1 MGVTIKREVSNV
13 TKNLKNLKSGYVDVG
28 WFPSARY
35 NDEKSTPVAS
45 VAEENEYG
53 NPAKNI
59 PARPFLRPA
68 ISNYQK
74 DWNEIGKR
82 GLKAVLNGKS
92 TVTQVLDN
100 LGQRIVGDI
109 QHSISKV
116 YEPVL
121 SEVTIN
127 ARLERRTHKGRL
139 NKTQAVSITKP
150 LIDTGHMQATVSYEI
165 QGGT

>member
-74 DWNEIGKR
+74 ILLFSYYGEYSPLFCHI
-82 GLKAVLNGKS
+82 ALNH
-92 TVTQVLDN
+92 QFP
-100 LGQRIVGDI
+100 I
-109 QHSISKV
+109 
-116 YEPVL
+116 
-121 SEVTIN
+121 
-127 ARLERRTHKGRL
+127 
-139 NKTQAVSITKP
+139 
-150 LIDTGHMQATVSYEI
+150 
-165 QGGT
+165 